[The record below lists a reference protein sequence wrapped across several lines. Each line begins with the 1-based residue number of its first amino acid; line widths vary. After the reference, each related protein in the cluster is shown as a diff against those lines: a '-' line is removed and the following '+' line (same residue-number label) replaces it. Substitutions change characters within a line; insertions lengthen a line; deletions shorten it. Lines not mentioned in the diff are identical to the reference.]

1 MIIFQRFTFQT
12 PAEAQLLSVLNKTLI
27 YIFIYILDD
36 LYVKFLLLHFQ
47 GTTLISKLQTTL
59 VLEDLVQYFGI
70 FFHLFLILRL
80 QSLSHLTSTQ

>member
-1 MIIFQRFTFQT
+1 MIIFQRFTLQS

-27 YIFIYILDD
+27 YIFIYILD

>member
-27 YIFIYILDD
+27 YIFIYILD

-80 QSLSHLTSTQ
+80 QSLSQLTSTQ